1 MLVLEVTLQSCFRLK
16 LIDCLSHFVCKSTMQ
31 VVLFGPSSDACG
43 LSEAFLQSSVRELLT
58 HSLFAGLLSWAPFP
72 SIDNEID
79 NVVSLVI
86 ESGYTYAWRP
96 LRRC

>member
-1 MLVLEVTLQSCFRLK
+1 MDHL
-16 LIDCLSHFVCKSTMQ
+16 
-31 VVLFGPSSDACG
+31 GDACG

-72 SIDNEID
+72 SIDNEYS
-79 NVVSLVI
+79 VVRVI